1 MILIADVSRAFFEAP
16 MKRKVA
22 VVLPQEALDGDETT
36 EDTVGVL
43 EMSLYGTRDAATNFQ
58 REVARLMKSL
68 GYLQSKYN
76 ASLYYHPQDEVQ
88 VLVHGDDFVA
98 AGPRTEIKKF
108 KQQLAKRF
116 TIKTKMV
123 GSDAGDGEAPEA
135 RVLNRIVR
143 CCRSGWEYEPD

>member
-1 MILIADVSRAFFEAP
+1 M
-16 MKRKVA
+16 
-22 VVLPQEALDGDETT
+22 LPQEALEGEETS

-68 GYLQSKYN
+68 GYIQAKYN
-76 ASLYYHPQDEVQ
+76 ASLFYHPQEDVQ

-98 AGPRTEIKKF
+98 VGQRNEIQKF

-116 TIKTKMV
+116 TMKTKIV
-123 GSDAGDGEAPEA
+123 GSGAGEGEVQEA

-143 CCRSGWEYEPD
+143 CGASG